1 MGADGAPPPVRQ
13 NGRASLLHGHT
24 CPITWMGFAPS
35 CPPAVEPQAGPMD
48 PPAGALHEVAQ
59 MAQLPEGQVQG
70 PGSRVQGQAQ
80 LPEGQVQSIPVNSS
94 LESSVGL
101 GTRAIL
107 AAAAADGSV
116 WLHEVSAEESS
127 PAESS
132 PAESSPPRQA
142 ASVLET
148 PLAATG
154 PRAATRDSPY
164 VWGQGVCAGRL
175 FFSRDG
181 QICCIETPARPR

>member
-59 MAQLPEGQVQG
+59 MAQLPEGQVQ
-70 PGSRVQGQAQ
+70 
-80 LPEGQVQSIPVNSS
+80 SIPVNSS

-116 WLHEVSAEESS
+116 WLHEVSAE
-127 PAESS
+127 ESS